1 MTKSISTTEFMRD
14 FGRYHDEA
22 RQQPISL
29 TKYGRPSVVVV
40 SADLFERMSGNTDSR
55 RAYAAGEMPEE
66 LADKFAAQLG
76 ADSAEFKATKDD

>member
-1 MTKSISTTEFMRD
+1 
-14 FGRYHDEA
+14 
-22 RQQPISL
+22 
-29 TKYGRPSVVVV
+29 VVVV

-66 LADKFAAQLG
+66 LADMFAAQLE